1 MITTLKKHGNSR
13 ALVISREMME
23 QLGITEDT
31 PLELTVH
38 DGTLRVTPTHVGIE
52 RKQFEASM
60 KKVMSRYRGMLRR
73 LAQ

>member
-31 PLELTVH
+31 PLEVTVH
-38 DGTLRVTPTHVGIE
+38 DGTLRVTPTEVGIGQE
-52 RKQFEASM
+52 RVEQSIQKLR
-60 KKVMSRYRGMLRR
+60 KRYAGMLRR
-73 LAQ
+73 LAE

>member
-31 PLELTVH
+31 PLDVTVH
-38 DGTLRVTPTHVGIE
+38 DGSLRVTPSEVGLGQQHVE
-52 RKQFEASM
+52 RSV
-60 KKVMSRYRGMLRR
+60 KKLRKRYSGMLKR
-73 LAQ
+73 LAE